1 MWNERDQK
9 QWKLCLAKSEK
20 KIKNGINKQLVA
32 AIYFALY
39 QPRNQPTTVYPFE
52 RTHHFN
58 ENHVYSVIYLE
69 IHFCRFLCTTETMKL
84 IVF

>member
-1 MWNERDQK
+1 MPCEKRG
-9 QWKLCLAKSEK
+9 K

-69 IHFCRFLCTTETMKL
+69 ILFLP
-84 IVF
+84 VFVHNRNHEINSLSVK